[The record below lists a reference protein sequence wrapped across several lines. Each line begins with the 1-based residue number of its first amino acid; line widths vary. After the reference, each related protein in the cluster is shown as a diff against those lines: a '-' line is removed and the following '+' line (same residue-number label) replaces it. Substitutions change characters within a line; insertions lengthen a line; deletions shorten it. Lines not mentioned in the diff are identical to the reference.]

1 MNLTF
6 DVQNIQCGGCAA
18 SIRKGLSEDPR
29 VQNVE
34 VDVEQ
39 GQVSV
44 QASEDIRAE
53 LVARL
58 EKLGFP
64 EKPAA

>member
-29 VQNVE
+29 VRDVS
-34 VDVEQ
+34 VDIEQ
-39 GQVSV
+39 GRVSV
-44 QASEDIRAE
+44 EASDDIRDE
-53 LVARL
+53 LAARL
-58 EKLGFP
+58 TQLGFP

>member
-29 VQNVE
+29 VQDVE
-34 VDVEQ
+34 VDVAQ
-39 GQVSV
+39 GRVSV

-53 LVARL
+53 LSARL
-58 EKLGFP
+58 AKLGFP
-64 EKPAA
+64 EK